1 MNLPNDIIM
10 HIYTFLKIK
19 EIKKIEK
26 NEYYF
31 KKMVYIQN
39 KTVPENHNRIY
50 KNVIE
55 NKCFN
60 CSNKLNPN
68 YIINICGFCKYIIDG
83 EELYPMYCNKCIK
96 FKTKKE
102 FMTRPCLI
110 CNNWTVFLG
119 VSNFS

>member
-55 NKCFN
+55 NKCFI
-60 CSNKLNPN
+60 
-68 YIINICGFCKYIIDG
+68 YIVVG
-83 EELYPMYCNKCIK
+83 
-96 FKTKKE
+96 
-102 FMTRPCLI
+102 R
-110 CNNWTVFLG
+110 
-119 VSNFS
+119 